1 MLIWIPLG
9 FVTLLRLPAQM
20 STVRYV
26 AAMTIGF
33 AINGL
38 VALFTLRGGRLV

>member
-1 MLIWIPLG
+1 VG
-9 FVTLLRLPAQM
+9 
-20 STVRYV
+20 
-26 AAMTIGF
+26 MTIGF